1 MGLLRLS
8 LLLVIMINE
17 CILVRSYTLVSD
29 CLLCGERL
37 MKQDNFD
44 KFIRWLLT
52 FTAIYFTIHVLIAIA
67 RGTI

>member
-1 MGLLRLS
+1 VGLLRLS
-8 LLLVIMINE
+8 LLLVTMINE
-17 CILVRSYTLVSD
+17 CILVRSYTLVSG
-29 CLLCGERL
+29 CLLCWERL

-52 FTAIYFTIHVLIAIA
+52 FTAIYFTIHVFIAIA

>member
-1 MGLLRLS
+1 MTS
-8 LLLVIMINE
+8 EFV
-17 CILVRSYTLVSD
+17 LVRSYILVSA

-52 FTAIYFTIHVLIAIA
+52 FTAIYFTIHVFIAIA

>member
-1 MGLLRLS
+1 MGLLRINS
-8 LLLVIMINE
+8 LQEITTSEFV
-17 CILVRSYTLVSD
+17 LVRSYILVSA

-37 MKQDNFD
+37 MNQN

-52 FTAIYFTIHVLIAIA
+52 FTAIYFTIHVLIGLA

>member
-1 MGLLRLS
+1 VGLLRINS
-8 LLLVIMINE
+8 LLVTMINE
-17 CILVRSYTLVSD
+17 CILVRSYTLVSG
-29 CLLCGERL
+29 CLLCWERL

-52 FTAIYFTIHVLIAIA
+52 FTAIYFTIHVFIAIA

>member
-1 MGLLRLS
+1 VVLLLLS
-8 LLLVIMINE
+8 LLLVTMINE
-17 CILVRSYTLVSD
+17 CILVRSYTLVSG

>member
-1 MGLLRLS
+1 MGLLRLNS
-8 LLLVIMINE
+8 LLVTMINE
-17 CILVRSYTLVSD
+17 YILVRSYTLVSG

-52 FTAIYFTIHVLIAIA
+52 FTAIYFTIHVYIALI

>member
-1 MGLLRLS
+1 MVLLLLS
-8 LLLVIMINE
+8 LLLVTMINE
-17 CILVRSYTLVSD
+17 CILVRSYTLVSG

>member
-8 LLLVIMINE
+8 LLQEITTSEFVLVYSN
-17 CILVRSYTLVSD
+17 ILVST
-29 CLLCGERL
+29 CLLHRERL
-37 MKQDNFD
+37 MNQN

-52 FTAIYFTIHVLIAIA
+52 FTAIYFTIHVLIGLA

>member
-1 MGLLRLS
+1 MGLLRINS
-8 LLLVIMINE
+8 LLVTMINE
-17 CILVRSYTLVSD
+17 CILVRSNTLVSG
-29 CLLCGERL
+29 CLLCRERL

-52 FTAIYFTIHVLIAIA
+52 ITAIYFTIHVLIAIA

>member
-1 MGLLRLS
+1 VGLLRLS

-17 CILVRSYTLVSD
+17 CILVRSNILVST
-29 CLLCGERL
+29 CLLHRERL
-37 MKQDNFD
+37 MNQN

-52 FTAIYFTIHVLIAIA
+52 FTAIYFTIHVLIGLA

>member
-1 MGLLRLS
+1 VGLLRLS

>member
-8 LLLVIMINE
+8 LLLEITTSEFV
-17 CILVRSYTLVSD
+17 LVRSYTLVSG
-29 CLLCGERL
+29 CLLCWERL

-52 FTAIYFTIHVLIAIA
+52 FIAIYFTIHVFIALA

>member
-1 MGLLRLS
+1 MTS
-8 LLLVIMINE
+8 EFVLVHSY
-17 CILVRSYTLVSD
+17 ILVST
-29 CLLCGERL
+29 CLLHRERL

-52 FTAIYFTIHVLIAIA
+52 FTAIYFTIHVLIGLA

>member
-1 MGLLRLS
+1 MTS
-8 LLLVIMINE
+8 EFV
-17 CILVRSYTLVSD
+17 LVRSYILVSG
-29 CLLCGERL
+29 CLLCWERL

-52 FTAIYFTIHVLIAIA
+52 FTAIYFTIHVLIGLA

>member
-1 MGLLRLS
+1 VGLLLLS
-8 LLLVIMINE
+8 LLLVTMINE
-17 CILVRSYTLVSD
+17 CILVRSYTLVSG

>member
-1 MGLLRLS
+1 VGLLRLS
-8 LLLVIMINE
+8 LLLVTMINE
-17 CILVRSYTLVSD
+17 CILVRSNTLVSG
-29 CLLCGERL
+29 CLLCRERL

-52 FTAIYFTIHVLIAIA
+52 FTAIYFTIHVLIALA

>member
-1 MGLLRLS
+1 MGLLRIS

-17 CILVRSYTLVSD
+17 CILVRSNTLVSV
-29 CLLCGERL
+29 CLLCRERL

-44 KFIRWLLT
+44 KFIRLLLT
-52 FTAIYFTIHVLIAIA
+52 ITAIYFTIHVFIAIA

>member
-17 CILVRSYTLVSD
+17 CILVRSNILVST
-29 CLLCGERL
+29 CLLHRERL
-37 MKQDNFD
+37 MNQN

-52 FTAIYFTIHVLIAIA
+52 FTAIYFTIHVLIGLA